1 MMTEKLQIA
10 LNDQLNAELWSSNL
24 YLSMAFHME
33 KMGYNGFCC
42 KFKKLAQKETDDA
55 CEIASYLAKKGCDAK
70 IDKINVVPTDWG
82 TAVQVCEHLYKHTV
96 HLAKMTDKLLD
107 IAMEEKDHAT
117 KIFLSKFV
125 ACQMEE
131 EAMAHDLY
139 KKAKNAGDAGLM
151 VIDAQ
156 LHVAHKILC
165 KCCECKAEKRK

>member
-1 MMTEKLQIA
+1 MTEKLQTA
-10 LNDQLNAELWSSNL
+10 LNDQLNGELWSSNL

-33 KMGYNGFCC
+33 KEGYNGLSC
-42 KFKKLAQKETDDA
+42 KFKKLAQKETNDA

-82 TAVQVCEHLYKHTV
+82 TAPQVCEHLYKHTV
-96 HLAKMTDKLLD
+96 HMAKMIDKLLD
-107 IAMEEKDHAT
+107 IAAEEKDHAT
-117 KIFLSKFV
+117 QIFLGKYV
-125 ACQMEE
+125 ACQIEE

-156 LHVAHKILC
+156 LHLAYKAMC
-165 KCCECKAEKRK
+165 KCAECKAEHKK